1 MRDILAPAEWRLLAI
16 ILLILLFVFVF
27 WRPR

>member
-16 ILLILLFVFVF
+16 ILLILVFVLVF